1 MPNIETLV
9 IFVENFLLKHFKTIF
24 LEGAKEFLASLD
36 KKSASKV
43 FYNID
48 LAEQIN
54 DTKIFKKL
62 QGEIWEFRSKFLGNQ
77 HRLLA
82 FWDKSNDRNTLVI
95 ATHGFIKK
103 TSKVPQNEIQK
114 AENIRREY
122 FAFKNKEI

>member
-1 MPNIETLV
+1 MET
-9 IFVENFLLKHFKTIF
+9 
-24 LEGAKEFLASLD
+24 AKEFIASLD

-48 LAEQIN
+48 LAEQTN

-62 QGEIWEFRSKFLGNQ
+62 QGEIWELRSKYLGNQ

-82 FWDKSNDRNTLVI
+82 FWDKSNNKNTLVI

-103 TSKVPQNEIQK
+103 TSKVPKNEIQK
-114 AENIRREY
+114 AENIRSEY
-122 FAFKNKEI
+122 FLIMK

>member
-1 MPNIETLV
+1 MK
-9 IFVENFLLKHFKTIF
+9 NFETIF
-24 LEGAKEFLASLD
+24 LEAAKEFIASLD

-48 LAEQIN
+48 LAEQTN

-62 QGEIWEFRSKFLGNQ
+62 VGEIWEFRGKYSGNQ

-82 FWDKSNDRNTLVI
+82 FWDKSNNRNTLVI

-103 TSKVPQNEIQK
+103 TSKVPKNEIQK
-114 AENIRREY
+114 AEKIRSEY
-122 FAFKNKEI
+122 FASKK

>member
-1 MPNIETLV
+1 LK
-9 IFVENFLLKHFKTIF
+9 NFETIF
-24 LEGAKEFLASLD
+24 LEAANEFIASLD

-48 LAEQIN
+48 LAEQTN

-62 QGEIWEFRSKFLGNQ
+62 QDEIWEFRSKYLGNQ

-82 FWDKSNDRNTLVI
+82 FGDKSNNRNTLVI

-103 TSKVPQNEIQK
+103 TSKVPKNEIHK
-114 AENIRREY
+114 AEKIRSEY
-122 FAFKNKEI
+122 FSSKK

>member
-1 MPNIETLV
+1 MKNFETV
-9 IFVENFLLKHFKTIF
+9 F
-24 LEGAKEFLASLD
+24 LEAAKEFIASLD

-48 LAEQIN
+48 LAEQTN

-62 QGEIWEFRSKFLGNQ
+62 QGEIWEFRSKYLGHQ

-82 FWDKSNDRNTLVI
+82 FWDKSNNRNTLVI

-103 TSKVPQNEIQK
+103 TSKVPKNEIQK
-114 AENIRREY
+114 AEKIRSEY
-122 FAFKNKEI
+122 FASKK

>member
-1 MPNIETLV
+1 MKYFE
-9 IFVENFLLKHFKTIF
+9 TIF
-24 LEGAKEFLASLD
+24 LEAAKEFISSLD

-48 LAEQIN
+48 LAEQTY

-62 QGEIWEFRSKFLGNQ
+62 QGEIWEFRIKYLGNQ

-82 FWDKSNDRNTLVI
+82 FWDKSNNRNTLVI

-103 TSKVPQNEIQK
+103 SSKVPKNEIQK
-114 AENIRREY
+114 AENIRSEY
-122 FAFKNKEI
+122 FSLKK